1 MVESLLGLLFIL
13 GFPLWLAAEEIV
25 TALHVD
31 DADPHEPLRPVS
43 QETR

>member
-25 TALHVD
+25 RALHID
-31 DADPHEPLRPVS
+31 DAARQSALRRVP
-43 QETR
+43 QEIR